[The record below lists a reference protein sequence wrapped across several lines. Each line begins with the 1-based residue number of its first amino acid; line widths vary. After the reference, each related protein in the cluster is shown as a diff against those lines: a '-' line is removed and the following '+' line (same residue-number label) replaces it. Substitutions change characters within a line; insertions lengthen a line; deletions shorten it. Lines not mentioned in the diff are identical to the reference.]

1 MEKVVIVIGGGVI
14 LLSVYIMRRLYND
27 LKQEREVSRILSNAL
42 EENRRKIYKLE
53 DEIRQYEYFTEAIG
67 LFHFDKATKVVKNNN
82 NDIYIVMDKK
92 DPKDLWIT
100 FSGLRHPGICNCPRI
115 LATVRESY
123 IWIDDIF
130 AEDEDCGNGTLLLEC
145 LFEKAR
151 DMGVKEIRGELAA
164 IDEDEFDK
172 LEHFY
177 KKNGFEVWFSEDRKH
192 GGISKI
198 IE

>member
-1 MEKVVIVIGGGVI
+1 MERSIIAIMMGVI
-14 LLSVYIMRRLYND
+14 LLSIYIIKRLNND
-27 LKQEREVSRILSNAL
+27 LKQEKNVSNSLADAL
-42 EENRRKIYKLE
+42 EACRRKNYNLE
-53 DEIRQYEYFTEAIG
+53 DEIKQYEYFAKSLE
-67 LFHFDKATKVVKNNN
+67 LFNFDKATKIVKNKS
-82 NDIYIVMDKK
+82 NDIYIVMDNNK
-92 DPKDLWIT
+92 PNDLFII

-130 AEDEDCGNGTLLLEC
+130 AEDEDCGNGTLLLEY
-145 LFEKAR
+145 LFEKAKN
-151 DMGVKEIRGELAA
+151 MGIRELRGELAA
-164 IDEDEFDK
+164 TDAHKFDK

-177 KKNGFEVWFSEDRKH
+177 KKNGFEVWLTEDRKH